1 MQIYAFLPLSCAV
14 LEALDELTPW
24 RVYSINSIAE
34 ATSEAAIELFAVFS
48 SGAVD
53 LVDQLRNG
61 LPSNGSAYVEGR
73 FGGDAGSGK
82 RKAAAANAPW
92 SGRCAAGLRR
102 IAGSTITFAP
112 IFTRS

>member
-1 MQIYAFLPLSCAV
+1 MGLEDLQNAVERFAV
-14 LEALDELTPW
+14 L
-24 RVYSINSIAE
+24 
-34 ATSEAAIELFAVFS
+34 S
-48 SGAVD
+48 SGEVD
-53 LVDQLRNG
+53 RVEQVEEWPIGQTVARYVTWRAIG
-61 LPSNGSAYVEGR
+61 AYVEGR

-82 RKAAAANAPW
+82 RKAAADAPW